1 MSHRSLAFLA
11 RKQLGAWKPPASS
24 KLQLAKNG
32 PTDSAPSPAAAG
44 LLSCWFSSSPPGGGS
59 SYRLPRSSRGG
70 GDNRGGFDRRGGGG
84 GGGRGPPRGGGKP
97 RRENP
102 YAPRNRNAKYISQ
115 AGVPGT
121 RPHSITLFP
130 GDYSDD
136 PSVVDDDSYN
146 YKQEEGPD
154 PEKERLKEILKQK
167 DAWEEERRQR
177 WLKNA
182 KPKEW
187 KSIIDE
193 RGRSYGRGGRKRA
206 QARAW
211 ISPGL
216 GEIVINQKP
225 FCDYFDRQSDRELI
239 LQPLGATETLGAFD
253 VQCAVKGGGLTGQA
267 GAIRLGIARALN
279 AYNPDLYRPA
289 LKFLGYLTRD
299 ARKVERKVAGRV
311 KARKRPQWVRR

>member
-1 MSHRSLAFLA
+1 MMSHRSLASLA
-11 RKQLGAWKPPASS
+11 RKQLGTWKPPVSR
-24 KLQLAKNG
+24 KLQRLTAS
-32 PTDSAPSPAAAG
+32 PSSPAAAG
-44 LLSCWFSSSPPGGGS
+44 GLLACWFSSSPPPGGT
-59 SYRLPRSSRGG
+59 SYRLPRSGRGS

-84 GGGRGPPRGGGKP
+84 SGRGPPRGGGSGKP

-102 YAPRNRNAKYISQ
+102 YAPRDRNAKYISQ
-115 AGVPGT
+115 AGVPGS

-130 GDYSDD
+130 GDYSDN
-136 PSVVDDDSYN
+136 PSVVDDDEYN

-154 PEKERLKEILKQK
+154 PEKEKLKEILKQK
-167 DAWEEERRQR
+167 EAWEEERRQR

-187 KSIIDE
+187 KSIIDD
-193 RGRSYGRGGRKRA
+193 RGRAYGRGGRKRA

-239 LQPLGATETLGAFD
+239 LQPFGATETLGAFD

-299 ARKVERKVAGRV
+299 ARKVERKVQGRV